1 LIELVPQPAN
11 AVVVA
16 PIEIQLYTVRQTA
29 QVLQVSERTIF
40 NLLASGQLRSVKIGG
55 SRRVFSDDLK
65 EFARVGVDAIKKA
78 SEGED
83 EDAAS

>member
-1 LIELVPQPAN
+1 MIELVPQPAN

-16 PIEIQLYTVRQTA
+16 PIEIQLFTIKQTA

-40 NLLASGQLRSVKIGG
+40 NLLSSGQLRSVKIGG

-65 EFARVGVDAIKKA
+65 EFARVGVDEITKA
-78 SEGED
+78 SEGD
-83 EDAAS
+83 GEDAAR